1 MNLDVA
7 LLVAS
12 TIAGVLAVVVLVT
25 GDDAAPRPRRAI
37 RPGAPVRV
45 AGAGVAA
52 LAVVAASGWLV
63 AALIVGVGCWYA
75 IGAWQQRDAGGVS
88 DLQRI
93 DALASWIENLRDVLI
108 AGDQPI
114 GAINATVATC
124 PAAIKPQVRRL
135 AAGLGRQDPAIVF
148 RRFADDIDDPLGDLV
163 AAGLLIAVQRGA
175 RTAAVL
181 SSLAEQARRQ
191 SDRRR
196 LVEAERAPIRTRGH
210 PADGDHGHARPRA
223 PGVRTRR
230 IPRAVRQRRRPAVP
244 RPGPRDLRDAAAPG
258 AAPRPVPAT
267 EPIPHRRTIP
277 MRTAGALVLC
287 SVAFCA
293 GTWLVVGG
301 WRQPRPTL
309 QRAMAHLHR
318 PGVVA
323 PASAA
328 DASDLVVSVGAFVEQ
343 RGASTWT
350 RAWRQPLR
358 LVGRSVETHVGYL
371 VLASLGG
378 LVAPALV
385 LAILQVLGVVSI
397 GIWVPAALSV
407 ACAIVLPLLVHSTT
421 MAASGEVAVDLRH
434 QLGAYLD
441 MVTMLLAGNTGY
453 EGALDQAARAGD
465 GLLFRELRRA
475 MREAGTTGQSLV
487 RALEQVAGDY
497 GIVELEQVAAT
508 ATLSAAEGA
517 PVARSLAAKCSTLR
531 STLAAEQEADAR
543 VRNDKVT
550 PPLVAM
556 ALLFMAL
563 IIYPALNLN

>member
-1 MNLDVA
+1 MK
-7 LLVAS
+7 
-12 TIAGVLAVVVLVT
+12 TAGV
-25 GDDAAPRPRRAI
+25 
-37 RPGAPVRV
+37 
-45 AGAGVAA
+45 
-52 LAVVAASGWLV
+52 
-63 AALIVGVGCWYA
+63 
-75 IGAWQQRDAGGVS
+75 
-88 DLQRI
+88 
-93 DALASWIENLRDVLI
+93 
-108 AGDQPI
+108 
-114 GAINATVATC
+114 
-124 PAAIKPQVRRL
+124 
-135 AAGLGRQDPAIVF
+135 
-148 RRFADDIDDPLGDLV
+148 
-163 AAGLLIAVQRGA
+163 
-175 RTAAVL
+175 
-181 SSLAEQARRQ
+181 
-191 SDRRR
+191 
-196 LVEAERAPIRTRGH
+196 
-210 PADGDHGHARPRA
+210 
-223 PGVRTRR
+223 
-230 IPRAVRQRRRPAVP
+230 
-244 RPGPRDLRDAAAPG
+244 
-258 AAPRPVPAT
+258 
-267 EPIPHRRTIP
+267 
-277 MRTAGALVLC
+277 LVLC
-287 SVAFCA
+287 SLAFCA

-318 PGVVA
+318 PGVVV
-323 PASAA
+323 PASTA
-328 DASDLVVSVGAFVEQ
+328 DAPDLVERVGAFVEQ

-350 RAWRQPLR
+350 RAWTQPLR

-385 LAILQVLGVVSI
+385 LAILQGVGIVSI

-421 MAASGEVAVDLRH
+421 MAASAEVAVDLRH

-487 RALEQVAGDY
+487 RALEQVADDY